1 MLAKAERRT
10 LAATAVALAAAFLL
24 LRFCEGRTETDSPTP
39 ISEAER
45 QALAD
50 FEDGLRRDSAGW
62 AAKYRYDRHGHSA
75 GRPAPESFPF
85 DPNTAD
91 SATLVRL
98 GLLPWQAANAM
109 KYRKRGG
116 RWRTPDDF
124 RRLYGLS
131 EADYNR
137 LRPYIRIAPGA
148 EELHRERRQ
157 ERYDSLRATWP
168 KKYAEGTVLD
178 LNEADTT
185 ALKGIPGIG
194 TWRAQAITRYRE
206 RLGGFISTAQLGE
219 IDDLPEGIERWFT
232 VRPDARPHRMNV
244 NKATFKQLVRHPYLN
259 YEQVKEVVNSIRLHG
274 PLRSWEDLRLS
285 PQFTEQDFERLR
297 PYFDF

>member
-10 LAATAVALAAAFLL
+10 LAAAAVALAAVFLL
-24 LRFCEGRTETDSPTP
+24 LRFCEGRTEAESPAP
-39 ISEAER
+39 VSEEEW

-50 FEDGLRRDSAGW
+50 FEDELRRDSAEW
-62 AAKYRYDRHGHSA
+62 AAKHQYEKYGYST
-75 GRPAPESFPF
+75 GRRTPESFPF

-98 GLLPWQAANAM
+98 GLHPWQAANAM

-116 RWRTPDDF
+116 RWRSPEDF

-131 EADYNR
+131 EADYSR
-137 LRPYIRIAPGA
+137 LRPYIRIAPSA
-148 EELHRERRQ
+148 EEIERERRQ
-157 ERYDSLRATWP
+157 ERHDSLRATWP

-206 RLGGFISTAQLGE
+206 RLGGFISTDQLKE

-232 VRPDARPHRMNV
+232 VSSDARPRRMNV

-259 YEQVKEVVNSIRLHG
+259 YEQVKEVANFIRLQG

-285 PQFTEQDFERLR
+285 PHFTERDFERLR